1 MKFVLEN
8 IDAAIDSQGLY
19 EEPLNVYLCDDADLP
34 ERCFYFDTD
43 NMTIIYRFQ
52 HEPGLVIMKAG
63 RTEESL
69 EYRSSICETYKTSA
83 EMKILINDI
92 MSYVSN
98 LGISID
104 LYSYLLR
111 KNERNL
117 RILAARML
125 DFYIQHKPCNMKSAL
140 RS

>member
-43 NMTIIYRFQ
+43 NMTIVYRFQ
-52 HEPGLVIMKAG
+52 HEPGFVIIRA
-63 RTEESL
+63 RQTETL
-69 EYRSSICETYKTSA
+69 EYGTSICEVNNISN
-83 EMKILINDI
+83 EMSTLVGDI
-92 MSYVSN
+92 MNYVSN
-98 LGISID
+98 LGRSID

-111 KNERNL
+111 KNECNL